1 MPLTFTLSHRT
12 GACIVSAIAT
22 PKTGSF
28 APSGYAD
35 DRAEVAVDTVNA
47 DHGLPRFFFAAGV
60 ALVISAIHGI
70 LQRLLIFAEW
80 IRTADYGGHM
90 ITNLAHTHIT
100 IVGAGTISLTALLY
114 YIMPRLGRRHS
125 IAAR

>member
-1 MPLTFTLSHRT
+1 MAVYKCCQRPSRNSRRSPNL
-12 GACIVSAIAT
+12 SAIAT
-22 PKTGSF
+22 PNTQF
-28 APSGYAD
+28 APPTTAE
-35 DRAEVAVDTVNA
+35 DRAEVAVDTLNA

-70 LQRLLIFAEW
+70 LQRLPIFAEW

-100 IVGAGTISLTALLY
+100 I
-114 YIMPRLGRRHS
+114 
-125 IAAR
+125 